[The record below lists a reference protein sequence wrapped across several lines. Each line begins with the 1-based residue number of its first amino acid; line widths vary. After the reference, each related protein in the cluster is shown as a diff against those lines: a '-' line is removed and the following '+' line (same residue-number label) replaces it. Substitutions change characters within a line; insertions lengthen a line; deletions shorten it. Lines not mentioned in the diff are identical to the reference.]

1 MTTPVVEEYLNIK
14 RLPDALYRLHGLSL
28 STDNLRAIQ
37 QEAARLNDGLF
48 LAGCARVS
56 EVIAWLKKHPEF
68 SRPRKPKY
76 GRAAL
81 IAA

>member
-1 MTTPVVEEYLNIK
+1 MKPAVEEYLNIK
-14 RLPDALYRLHGLSL
+14 RLPAELRSAHGLSL
-28 STDNLRAIQ
+28 SEDNLRAIQ

-56 EVIAWLKKHPEF
+56 EIIIWLRKHPEF

-76 GRAAL
+76 GRAAM
-81 IAA
+81 AA